1 MSRLVIAVVDDM
13 FFASKIRAVA
23 EAAGIEINFARSREV
38 LIEKARERQPQL
50 IVVDLH
56 HQKIDAVALGKDL
69 KSDPELTAIE
79 LLGFFSHVEI
89 ELQRVAQAA
98 GYDRVVPRS
107 AFARDLPNILTGNF

>member
-23 EAAGIEINFARSREV
+23 EAAGIEISFARSPEV
-38 LIEKARERQPQL
+38 FIEMARERQPQL

-56 HQKIDAVALGKDL
+56 HQKLDAVSLGRDL
-69 KSDPELTAIE
+69 KSDPELAAIE
-79 LLGFFSHVEI
+79 LLGFFSHVET
-89 ELQRVAQAA
+89 ELQRAAQAA

-107 AFARDLPNILTGNF
+107 AFARDLQVLLAGA